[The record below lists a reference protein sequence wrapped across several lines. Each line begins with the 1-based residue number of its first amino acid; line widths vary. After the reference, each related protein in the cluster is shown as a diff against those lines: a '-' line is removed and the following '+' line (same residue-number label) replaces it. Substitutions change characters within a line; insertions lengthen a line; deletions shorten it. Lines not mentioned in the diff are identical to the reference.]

1 MNVDTSIGVPVSDRL
16 VSNYFSTLVNQVY
29 KILPM
34 REAEQESLPK
44 YIWRLEAELIGNQ
57 LLLPSV
63 REDSY
68 FASLLGILHFL
79 GECGLVCQPAKV
91 KQLVFEAIGICEKLK
106 ARYVQTQDET
116 EE

>member
-1 MNVDTSIGVPVSDRL
+1 MKVDTSIGMPVSDRL
-16 VSNYFSTLVNQVY
+16 VSNYFGTLVNQVY

-63 REDSY
+63 HEDPY
-68 FASLLGILHFL
+68 FASLLGILHYL
-79 GECGLVCQPAKV
+79 GECGLNCQTQKV
-91 KQLVFEAIGICEKLK
+91 RQLVFEAISICEKLK
-106 ARYVQTQDET
+106 MRYAET
-116 EE
+116 EAK

>member
-1 MNVDTSIGVPVSDRL
+1 MKIETSIGMPVSDRL

-34 REAEQESLPK
+34 REAVQDSLPK

-57 LLLPSV
+57 MLLPGV

-68 FASLLGILHFL
+68 FASLLGILHYL
-79 GECGLVCQPAKV
+79 GECGLECHTAKV

-106 ARYVQTQDET
+106 ARYAGSDMGAE
-116 EE
+116 